1 MLTRLLGLLLR
12 ARSKRYAMTLRL
24 GPTGPVRHTRQHPPR
39 PQSTRPMRASRAH
52 NSGDTHNAIQ
62 YRAVRDAHDR
72 IHTGLTRTRSRQRAQ
87 RPANGHPEA
96 AGSRTHTRE
105 RTRSWLVARRRL
117 RRPRRSATCGPLARR
132 PGRTACR
139 SRGTWV
145 RGETQ
150 RTAPMPTAEG
160 GRRMGGQQW
169 GAHRGLASRVVG
181 SCASQGATVLTL
193 TPACPG
199 ASHDNPASF
208 EPSLAI

>member
-1 MLTRLLGLLLR
+1 
-12 ARSKRYAMTLRL
+12 
-24 GPTGPVRHTRQHPPR
+24 
-39 PQSTRPMRASRAH
+39 MRASRAH

-62 YRAVRDAHDR
+62 YRAERDAHDR
-72 IHTGLTRTRSRQRAQ
+72 MHTGLTRRRSCQRAQ
-87 RPANGHPEA
+87 RPANGHQEA
-96 AGSRTHTRE
+96 PQARVHARE
-105 RTRSWLVARRRL
+105 SALARRSRRRL

-150 RTAPMPTAEG
+150 RTAPMPTAEC
-160 GRRMGGQQW
+160 GRRMGGQPW

-199 ASHDNPASF
+199 ASLKARDSQTEVS
-208 EPSLAI
+208 EPQSWAQGSCALERRRSRCMRGWA